1 MRKHL
6 PNVLTAS
13 NLFCGCVATV
23 LLFRDRVEAAV
34 WLVFLAAIFD
44 LLDGMVARLLK
55 VSSPFG
61 RELDSLADLVTFGLV
76 PGVVLFK
83 LLHYSDLA
91 LWVPDESL
99 RRLVQFVPFAVTVFS
114 ALRLARFN
122 IDQRQTA
129 GFLGLPTPANTLWIV
144 SLPMILLRNP
154 GEWDFLL
161 GNALFILMLTFLSCW
176 LLVSGIPLFA
186 FKGNVFGIRKDPFPL
201 VLLVFAAAAMSI
213 VSYVALPLIVAFY
226 VLLSIIRNQRNT
238 ISGK

>member
-1 MRKHL
+1 MKRHL

-23 LLFRDRVEAAV
+23 LLFRDRPEAAV
-34 WLVFLAAIFD
+34 WLVFIAAVFD
-44 LLDGMVARLLK
+44 LLDGMVARWLN

-61 RELDSLADLVTFGLV
+61 RELDSLADLVTFGVV

-83 LLHYSDLA
+83 LLQYSDLSA
-91 LWVPDESL
+91 WVPDETL
-99 RRLVQFVPFAVTVFS
+99 RRFVQFLPFAVTVFS

-144 SLPMILLRNP
+144 SLPMMLIRNP
-154 GEWDFLL
+154 GEWEFLL
-161 GNALFILMLTFLSCW
+161 GNALFLLMLTGLSCW

-186 FKGNVFGIRKDPFPL
+186 FKGSLPGLKKDPFPII
-201 VLLVFAAAAMSI
+201 LLVFAAAALSL
-213 VSYVALPLIVAFY
+213 VSYTALPLIIAFY
-226 VLLSIIRNQRNT
+226 VLLSLIRNQRKPT
-238 ISGK
+238 PGK